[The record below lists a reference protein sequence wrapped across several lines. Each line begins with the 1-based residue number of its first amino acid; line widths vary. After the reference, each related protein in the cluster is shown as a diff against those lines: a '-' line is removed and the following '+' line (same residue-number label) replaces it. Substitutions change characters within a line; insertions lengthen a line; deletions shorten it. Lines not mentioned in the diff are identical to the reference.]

1 MAKASTSSSVS
12 FEDILAK
19 IKKHYFWG
27 VIPLI
32 LVVAFFIT
40 MGAKSSIKKKFDTKR
55 KEVEDAKSA
64 VDKIASNSLHPNQ
77 QTIEAIQAETNVLK
91 KSVFEAWTL
100 MYDDQKLRNRW
111 PRQLSREF
119 LGIVEKLKFRAPIA
133 PSSSKQYLLEDYSFF
148 IGNHLPDL
156 LKKVCRRR
164 YQVQDY
170 KWIQEEKRFY
180 PVYVDTEKNIY
191 YIIITEGES
200 DRVKEVRTY
209 DIKRN
214 ITKKVEDSAQRANLL
229 ALKKV
234 PYFREVDPMIV
245 SPKDH
250 IQYGSTSAGSG
261 MTGGG
266 MEGGPGG
273 GGDMMGAG
281 APVMS
286 SRGSAAGM
294 DTGASGSSA
303 VAIPGEGIDPASEEI
318 SGTGT
323 AGAPG
328 AGAGAEA
335 AGQVGV
341 VSAGEAPKMPGL
353 PPYRERRRVVGNV
366 DWPSPEIYA
375 LPTWPAGSYPLSIEV
390 WYAQESLWVYE
401 ALIRVIEETNKE
413 APDNVTIAPVKR
425 IENLLIGQQAGLA
438 WKSIE
443 TPIGDLTGS
452 GLSSI
457 GSMEGMA
464 GPAGGPGGDGGPG
477 AGGGPGG
484 EGMNRAEA
492 SGRTEP
498 QVLLNILLGR
508 YLDAANAPLPAETAP
523 PFAEF
528 NRMPVCLKLVVD
540 QRRIPD
546 ILVNCA
552 NCSMPID
559 IKHVRICPDNAVSF
573 SMPAP
578 GGVGGIGAA
587 SAMGMGGEMGG
598 AGGPGMGAPGGGGA
612 GPGAGAEP
620 GGASGGI
627 EIGRSEI
634 SQTGG
639 YGVDAIHIEIYG
651 IINIFNEPNLASFG
665 TGQGAEGDATL
676 TEETLQSTPSA
687 AEKKAADEKVAAE
700 QQPGQPAAA
709 PNEENAPGTPETP
722 APGTATP
729 ATPATPAPGTA
740 TPATPATPAPGTA
753 RPATPATPAP
763 GTARPATPATPAPGT
778 ARPATPATPAP

>member
-27 VIPLI
+27 VVPLI

-40 MGAKSSIKKKFDTKR
+40 MGAKSSIKKKYDTKR
-55 KEVEDAKSA
+55 KEVEDAKAA
-64 VDKIASNSLHPNQ
+64 VDKIASNSLHPNE

-191 YIIITEGES
+191 YIIITEGDT

-214 ITKKVEDSAQRANLL
+214 ITKKVEDSAQRATLL

-250 IQYGSTSAGSG
+250 IQYGSAGSG
-261 MTGGG
+261 MMGGG
-266 MEGGPGG
+266 MEGAPGG
-273 GGDMMGAG
+273 GGEMMG

-294 DTGASGSSA
+294 EAGPGGNSA
-303 VAIPGEGIDPASEEI
+303 VAIPGEGIDPAMEEV
-318 SGTGT
+318 SGTDT
-323 AGAPG
+323 PG
-328 AGAGAEA
+328 AGGAGGEA
-335 AGQVGV
+335 AGQVGA
-341 VSAGEAPKMPGL
+341 VSATEGPKHPGL

-366 DWPSPEIYA
+366 DWSSPEIYA

-413 APDNVTIAPVKR
+413 ALDNVTIAPIKR
-425 IENLLIGQQAGLA
+425 IDNLLIGQPAGVA

-452 GLSSI
+452 GLSSF
-457 GSMEGMA
+457 GSMEGMMGPAGGPGMDGGAGGPGA
-464 GPAGGPGGDGGPG
+464 GPAGGPGGEG
-477 AGGGPGG
+477 AMG
-484 EGMNRAEA
+484 AEA
-492 SGRTEP
+492 AGRTEP
-498 QVLLNILLGR
+498 QVLLKILLGR
-508 YLDAANAPLPAETAP
+508 YL
-523 PFAEF
+523 
-528 NRMPVCLKLVVD
+528 C
-540 QRRIPD
+540 
-546 ILVNCA
+546 
-552 NCSMPID
+552 
-559 IKHVRICPDNAVSF
+559 
-573 SMPAP
+573 
-578 GGVGGIGAA
+578 
-587 SAMGMGGEMGG
+587 
-598 AGGPGMGAPGGGGA
+598 
-612 GPGAGAEP
+612 
-620 GGASGGI
+620 
-627 EIGRSEI
+627 
-634 SQTGG
+634 
-639 YGVDAIHIEIYG
+639 
-651 IINIFNEPNLASFG
+651 
-665 TGQGAEGDATL
+665 
-676 TEETLQSTPSA
+676 
-687 AEKKAADEKVAAE
+687 
-700 QQPGQPAAA
+700 
-709 PNEENAPGTPETP
+709 
-722 APGTATP
+722 
-729 ATPATPAPGTA
+729 
-740 TPATPATPAPGTA
+740 
-753 RPATPATPAP
+753 
-763 GTARPATPATPAPGT
+763 
-778 ARPATPATPAP
+778 